1 MPILRWYDLLDYV
14 DSSLHFPAEVLP
26 AENNEEPKISHAFL
40 NWKRQDQLLFSW
52 IISTLI
58 EGVHAQIMGL
68 TTSQRMSI
76 TTKFD
81 PINLNDLYGMLLSQD
96 IQLSDQHGMLDIGSP
111 SANLATTPNYNS
123 RRGCGS
129 QFANHGHSGRR
140 RGRGQGYGQQQN
152 NNSHFGNQQGNH
164 LQCRQCFNHAFQP
177 DSGVNLNALHIKIGN
192 GTSLSIKNI
201 GSSKLIKNNATFA
214 FHNILHMPSICHHL
228 LSVNQ
233 FTKDNDVVLEIHPS
247 HFVVKDRSTG
257 RGLLHRPTKD
267 GLYQLEVAK
276 KRNNKSTGSTFFGEK
291 LP

>member
-40 NWKRQDQLLFSW
+40 NWKRQDQLLLSW

-152 NNSHFGNQQGNH
+152 NNSHFGNQQ
-164 LQCRQCFNHAFQP
+164 
-177 DSGVNLNALHIKIGN
+177 
-192 GTSLSIKNI
+192 
-201 GSSKLIKNNATFA
+201 
-214 FHNILHMPSICHHL
+214 
-228 LSVNQ
+228 VNQ